1 MAFSGDFGIQG
12 HEGATGERV
21 GGTTVPVGAI
31 GAIPLGLT
39 YDDVLLLPGESEV
52 VPAEVDT
59 SSQLTRNIR
68 ISVPLLTAPMDT
80 VTEARMAIAMA
91 RLGGLGILHRNL
103 PAEEQAQQVDLVKR
117 SESGMVADPVTC
129 SPEDTLEQVDKLC
142 GKYRISGLPVTDEDG
157 KLVGIIT
164 NRDMRFEND
173 QSVKVANVMTSR
185 NLVTAAEGVSQDEAL
200 QLLKQHKIEK
210 LPIVDGDGFL
220 RGLITVKDFAKREEF
235 PNASKDDS
243 GRLRVGGAIG
253 VGEDQYA
260 RAGQL
265 VEAGVDLLV
274 VDSSHGHSRGV
285 LDMISSISKDF
296 GDRVD
301 IIGGNIVTA
310 EAAAALID
318 AGVDGIKVGVGPGAI
333 CTTRVVAGVGAPQ
346 VSAIMDTV
354 KVARTRGVPVIAD
367 GGIQYSGDIAKA
379 IVAGASTVMMGQLFA
394 GCAESPGD
402 LIYMNG
408 KQFKSYR
415 GMGSLGAMQTRGQA
429 KSYSKDR
436 YFQDTVDTNDKLVPE
451 GVEGQVPYRGT
462 LAQVVYQ
469 LVGGLRIAM
478 GYTGAGTIEAMHERG
493 RLVRITAAG
502 LKESHPHDIQMTV
515 EAPNYHTR

>member
-1 MAFSGDFGIQG
+1 MAFSGDFGVHG
-12 HEGATGERV
+12 EGEAGTRI
-21 GGTTVPVGAI
+21 GGTTVPMGAT
-31 GAIPLGLT
+31 GGIPLGLT

-52 VPAEVDT
+52 VPAGVDT
-59 SSQLTRNIR
+59 SSNITRNIR
-68 ISVPLLTAPMDT
+68 LSVPLLTAPMDT

-91 RLGGLGILHRNL
+91 RLGGLGILHRNMS
-103 PAEEQAQQVDLVKR
+103 ADEQAQQVDLVKR

-129 SPEDTLEQVDKLC
+129 SPTDTLEQVDKLC
-142 GKYRISGLPVTDEDG
+142 GRYRISGLPVVDEAG
-157 KLVGIIT
+157 MLVGIVT
-164 NRDMRFEND
+164 NRDMRFETD
-173 QSVKVANVMTSR
+173 MTVKVADVMTSR
-185 NLVTAAEGVSQDEAL
+185 NLVTAPEGVSSEDAL
-200 QLLKQHKIEK
+200 ELLKRNKIEK
-210 LPIVDGDGFL
+210 LPIVDETGRL

-235 PNASKDDS
+235 PNATKDDS

-253 VGEDQYA
+253 VGEEQYA

-265 VEAGVDLLV
+265 VEAGADLLV
-274 VDSSHGHSRGV
+274 IDSSHGHSRGV
-285 LDMISSISKDF
+285 LDMIATVAKDF

-301 IIGGNIVTA
+301 IVGGNIVTA
-310 EAAAALID
+310 EAARALID
-318 AGVDGIKVGVGPGAI
+318 AGVDGVKVGVGPGAI

-346 VSAIMDTV
+346 ISAIMDTV
-354 KVARTRGVPVIAD
+354 RVARERGVPVIAD

-402 LIYMNG
+402 LVFMNG

-415 GMGSLGAMQTRGQA
+415 GMGSLGAMQSRGQA

-436 YFQDTVDTNDKLVPE
+436 YFQDKVDSNDKLVPE

>member
-21 GGTTVPVGAI
+21 KGTTVPMGAVG
-31 GAIPLGLT
+31 GIPLGLT
-39 YDDVLLLPGESEV
+39 YDDVLLLPGESDV

-103 PAEEQAQQVDLVKR
+103 SAEEQAQQVDLVKR

-142 GKYRISGLPVTDEDG
+142 GKYRISGLPVTDEAG

-173 QSVKVANVMTSR
+173 QSVKVVNVMTSR
-185 NLVTAAEGVSQDEAL
+185 DLVTAREGVSNEEAL
-200 QLLKQHKIEK
+200 ELLKRHKIEK

-265 VEAGVDLLV
+265 VEAGVDLLA
-274 VDSSHGHSRGV
+274 VDSAHGHSRGV
-285 LDMISSISKDF
+285 LDMIALVAKDF
-296 GDRVD
+296 GDKVD

-310 EAAAALID
+310 EAANAMID
-318 AGVDGIKVGVGPGAI
+318 AGVDAVKVGVGPGAI
-333 CTTRVVAGVGAPQ
+333 CTTRVVAGA
-346 VSAIMDTV
+346 
-354 KVARTRGVPVIAD
+354 
-367 GGIQYSGDIAKA
+367 
-379 IVAGASTVMMGQLFA
+379 ASRS
-394 GCAESPGD
+394 SP
-402 LIYMNG
+402 
-408 KQFKSYR
+408 
-415 GMGSLGAMQTRGQA
+415 
-429 KSYSKDR
+429 
-436 YFQDTVDTNDKLVPE
+436 
-451 GVEGQVPYRGT
+451 
-462 LAQVVYQ
+462 
-469 LVGGLRIAM
+469 
-478 GYTGAGTIEAMHERG
+478 
-493 RLVRITAAG
+493 TAA
-502 LKESHPHDIQMTV
+502 SSTPATSPRPSSP
-515 EAPNYHTR
+515 ARPP